1 MVKYENK
8 ILNEE
13 GEFYEKE
20 KIELLKALDN
30 LKNQLTIEPNEII
43 KKEIEE
49 KEKKIELLTHLLK
62 RVEFD
67 KRKLNGKDHIVYLR
81 EF

>member
-1 MVKYENK
+1 MTN
-8 ILNEE
+8 
-13 GEFYEKE
+13 
-20 KIELLKALDN
+20 
-30 LKNQLTIEPNEII
+30 EPNEII